1 MNTALRF
8 KSYLLKALP
17 LATDFRAST
26 IIWESAEGDPLTLVS
41 CPAGLCLGC
50 LAEML
55 DDLAALARHQAQET
69 GEPHTPREPPR
80 FAPPPVA
87 NGHRPEPGP

>member
-1 MNTALRF
+1 MDTVLRF
-8 KSYLLKALP
+8 KSYVTKALP

-26 IIWESAEGDPLTLVS
+26 MVWESAEGDPLTLVS

-55 DDLAALARHQAQET
+55 DDLAALARQQAREV
-69 GEPHTPREPPR
+69 GEPHAPHEPPR
-80 FAPPPVA
+80 FWPPPA
-87 NGHRPEPGP
+87 TNGHRPEPGP